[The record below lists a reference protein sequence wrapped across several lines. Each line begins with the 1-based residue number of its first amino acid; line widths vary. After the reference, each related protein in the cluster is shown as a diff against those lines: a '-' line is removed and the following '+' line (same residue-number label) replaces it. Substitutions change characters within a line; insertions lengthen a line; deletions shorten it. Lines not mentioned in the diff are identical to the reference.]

1 MAPRAAALALLAGV
15 ALERGVELVVSS
27 RNARRVLAA
36 GGVEH
41 GRGHYPVMVGFHAS
55 FLVACAVEPVALP
68 ASWPAWATA
77 AGALGVVAAQTLRW
91 WAVAALGG
99 RWTTRIVTLP
109 GAAPVVG
116 GPYRWLRHPNYLA
129 VAVELLALPL
139 ALGAWRTAIAAAL
152 GNAALMAVRIPA
164 EERALGLRGGS
175 GARVARGLAAPSPR
189 SRAARGPTP
198 AGPPSGAGRDPS
210 PPGPAS
216 AAGFKPPA
224 AARAGRP
231 T

>member
-1 MAPRAAALALLAGV
+1 MEPRAAAFALLAGV

-27 RNARRVLAA
+27 RNARRLLAA

-41 GRGHYPVMVGFHAS
+41 GRGHYPVMVVFHAS
-55 FLVACAVEPVALP
+55 FLVACAAEPLVLP
-68 ASWPAWATA
+68 APWPAWATA
-77 AGALGVVAAQTLRW
+77 AGALGVALAQALRW

-109 GAAPVVG
+109 GAALAVG

-129 VAVELLALPL
+129 VAVELAALPL

-164 EERALGLRGGS
+164 EERALCSRGGS
-175 GARVARGLAAPSPR
+175 GARVA
-189 SRAARGPTP
+189 
-198 AGPPSGAGRDPS
+198 
-210 PPGPAS
+210 PAS
-216 AAGFKPPA
+216 AAAPL
-224 AARAGRP
+224 RAGRP
-231 T
+231 S